1 MQQNIGCWS
10 IYIIRTYIGTLYTGI
25 TNNIER
31 RLYEHM
37 SQGNKCAKYLR
48 GKAPLELVYQKQ
60 VGSYS
65 DALKLEVK
73 IKKMSKAQKESLI
86 IDNAKIEL

>member
-10 IYIIRTYIGTLYTGI
+10 IYIIRTYIDTLYTGI

-31 RLYEHM
+31 RFYEHM